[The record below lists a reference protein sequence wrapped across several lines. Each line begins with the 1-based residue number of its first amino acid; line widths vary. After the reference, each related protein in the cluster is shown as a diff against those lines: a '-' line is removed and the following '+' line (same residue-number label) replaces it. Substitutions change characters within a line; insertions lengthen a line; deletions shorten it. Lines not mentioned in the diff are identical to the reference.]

1 MSDAIAMANYVANNV
16 KVKVKLKKNVQNV
29 KTVERNIY
37 PKSVIRIS
45 LCRTAKRNPLIFPI

>member
-29 KTVERNIY
+29 KAEERNIY
-37 PKSVIRIS
+37 NHNETTRIH
-45 LCRTAKRNPLIFPI
+45 N

>member
-29 KTVERNIY
+29 KAVDRNIY
-37 PKSVIRIS
+37 NHNETTRIH
-45 LCRTAKRNPLIFPI
+45 N

>member
-29 KTVERNIY
+29 KAVERNIY
-37 PKSVIRIS
+37 NHNETTRIHNKKAWS
-45 LCRTAKRNPLIFPI
+45 FPFSSGA